1 LKVRAASFAARTD
14 FQATKREEMTM
25 SDFPMLIGG
34 KLTKGD
40 GVLKVINPATEE
52 TFATVER
59 ASEKQAADAIA
70 AAKAAFPAWA
80 KTPIAKRQAIVSKIA
95 DVVRDNAAE
104 LASLLTAEQG
114 KPLPEAQGEVAWT
127 EGYLR
132 HYATLNLETKVVQ
145 DDAAARVEVRR
156 KPLGVV
162 VGIVAWNFPLVLAAW
177 KIGPALVAGNTIVL
191 KPAPTTP
198 VATLRLAALIKDVV
212 PAGVVNVVA
221 DQNDLGGFLTS
232 HPDVAKVS
240 FTGSTETGKK
250 IMRTGADTLKRLTLE
265 LGGNDVAIV
274 LDDVDVK
281 NVAPK
286 IFDAA
291 MLNCGQVCMAAK
303 RIYVQDGVYD
313 AMAQEMSAIARDVVV
328 DDGSKQGTRV
338 GPLQNKM
345 QFEKVKGLLDSA
357 RKEGATVVGGETG
370 GRSGYFIKPAIVTN
384 VKEGSRVVDE
394 EQFGPVIPLIRFKSD
409 DEIVARANAS
419 QYGLGGSV
427 WSSNFD
433 RARKIAEDIDAG
445 TVWINQHI
453 TIGPHIPMAGAKQSG
468 IGVEQSLE
476 GLAEFTQV
484 RVLNM
489 AKA

>member
-1 LKVRAASFAARTD
+1 
-14 FQATKREEMTM
+14 M

-34 KLTKGD
+34 KLVDGD
-40 GVLKVINPATEE
+40 HKLKVVNPATEE
-52 TFATVER
+52 VFATVER
-59 ASEKQAADAIA
+59 ASQRQAAEAVA
-70 AAKAAFPAWA
+70 AAKAAFPAWS
-80 KTPIAKRQAIVSKIA
+80 KTPIEKRQANVSKLA
-95 DVVRDNAAE
+95 DAVRDNADE
-104 LASLLTAEQG
+104 LARLLTAEQG
-114 KPLPEAQGEVAWT
+114 KPLPEAQGEMAWT

-132 HYATLNLETKVVQ
+132 HYSTLAPEVQVVQ
-145 DDAAARVEVRR
+145 DDATARVEVHR

-162 VGIVAWNFPLVLAAW
+162 VGIVAWNFPVLLAAW

-198 VATLRLAALIKDVV
+198 VATLKFAALIKDIV
-212 PAGVVNVVA
+212 PPGVVNVIA
-221 DQNDLGGFLTS
+221 DENDLGAYLTS

-250 IMRTGADTLKRLTLE
+250 IMKSGADTLKRLTLE

-281 NVAPK
+281 DVAPK

-313 AMAQEMSAIARDVVV
+313 AMAKEMAAIAKDVVV
-328 DDGSKQGTRV
+328 DDGAKQGTRV

-345 QFEKVKGLLDSA
+345 QFEKVKGILASA
-357 RKEGATVVGGETG
+357 RSEGATIVGGETG

-384 VKEGSRVVDE
+384 VKEGNRIVDE
-394 EQFGPVIPLIRFKSD
+394 EQFGPVIPLIRFKTD

-419 QYGLGGSV
+419 PYGLGGSV
-427 WSSNFD
+427 WSSNFE

-489 AKA
+489 AKS

>member
-1 LKVRAASFAARTD
+1 
-14 FQATKREEMTM
+14 MG
-25 SDFPMLIGG
+25 DFPMLIGG
-34 KLTKGD
+34 KLVDGD
-40 GVLKVINPATEE
+40 ANLKVINPATEE
-52 TFATVER
+52 TFAVVER
-59 ASEKQAADAIA
+59 ASQKQAGEAIA

-80 KTPIAKRQAIVSKIA
+80 KTPIEKRQAIVSKIA

-104 LASLLTAEQG
+104 LAGLMTAEQG
-114 KPLPEAQGEVAWT
+114 KPLPESLGEMAWT

-132 HYATLNLETKVVQ
+132 HYATLAPEVKVVQ
-145 DDAAARVEVRR
+145 DDEAARVEVHRR
-156 KPLGVV
+156 PLGVV
-162 VGIVAWNFPLVLAAW
+162 VGIVAWNFPVLLAAW

-198 VATLRLAALIKDVV
+198 VATMRLAALIKDVV
-212 PAGVVNVVA
+212 PAGVVNVIA
-221 DQNDLGGFLTS
+221 DENDLGAYLTS
-232 HPDVAKVS
+232 HADVAKVS

-250 IMRTGADTLKRLTLE
+250 IMKSGADTLKRLTLE

-274 LDDVDVK
+274 LDDVNVK
-281 NVAPK
+281 DVAPK

-313 AMAQEMSAIARDVVV
+313 AMAKEMAAIAKDVIV

-345 QFEKVKGLLDSA
+345 QFEKVKGMLESA
-357 RKEGATVVGGETG
+357 RKEGATIVGGESG

-384 VKEGSRVVDE
+384 VKEGNRVVDE

-409 DEIVARANAS
+409 DEIVTRANAS
-419 QYGLGGSV
+419 PYGLGGSV
-427 WSSNFD
+427 WSSNFN

-453 TIGPHIPMAGAKQSG
+453 TIGPHIPMAGSKQSG

-476 GLAEFTQV
+476 GLAEFTQI

>member
-1 LKVRAASFAARTD
+1 
-14 FQATKREEMTM
+14 M

-34 KLTKGD
+34 KLVDGD
-40 GVLKVINPATEE
+40 HKLKVVNPATEE
-52 TFATVER
+52 VFATVDR
-59 ASEKQAADAIA
+59 ASQKQAGEAIA
-70 AAKAAFPAWA
+70 AAKAAFPAWS
-80 KTPIAKRQAIVSKIA
+80 KTPIAERQAIVNRIA
-95 DVVRDNAAE
+95 DAVRDNADE
-104 LASLLTAEQG
+104 LARLLTAEQG
-114 KPLPEAQGEVAWT
+114 KPLPESQGEMAWT

-132 HYATLNLETKVVQ
+132 HYATLALEVKVVQ
-145 DDAAARVEVRR
+145 DDETARVEVHR

-177 KIGPALVAGNTIVL
+177 KIGPALVAGNTIVV

-198 VATLRLAALIKDVV
+198 VTTLRFAALIKDIV
-212 PAGVVNVVA
+212 PPGVVNVIA
-221 DQNDLGGFLTS
+221 DENDLGPYLTS

-250 IMRTGADTLKRLTLE
+250 IMKSGADTLKRLTLE

-274 LDDVDVK
+274 LDDVNVK
-281 NVAPK
+281 EVAPK

-303 RIYVQDGVYD
+303 RIFVQEGVYD
-313 AMAQEMSAIARDVVV
+313 AMAQEMAAIAKDVVV
-328 DDGSKQGTRV
+328 DDGLKQGTRV
-338 GPLQNKM
+338 GPLQNRM
-345 QFEKVKGLLDSA
+345 QFEKVKGILESA
-357 RKEGATVVGGETG
+357 KKEGATIVGGDTG

-384 VKEGSRVVDE
+384 VKEGNRIVDE

-409 DEIVARANAS
+409 DEIVSRANAS
-419 QYGLGGSV
+419 PYGLGGSV
-427 WSSNFD
+427 WSSSFD

>member
-1 LKVRAASFAARTD
+1 
-14 FQATKREEMTM
+14 M

-34 KLTKGD
+34 KLVDGD
-40 GVLKVINPATEE
+40 KKLKVVNPATEE
-52 TFATVER
+52 AFATVER
-59 ASEKQAADAIA
+59 ASEKQAGEAIA
-70 AAKAAFPAWA
+70 AAKAAFPAWS

-104 LASLLTAEQG
+104 LASLLTSEQG
-114 KPLPEAQGEVAWT
+114 KPLPEAQGEAAWT

-132 HYATLNLETKVVQ
+132 HYATLTPEVKVVQ
-145 DDAAARVEVRR
+145 DDAAARVEVHR

-212 PAGVVNVVA
+212 PPGVVNVIA
-221 DQNDLGGFLTS
+221 DENDLGAYLTG

-240 FTGSTETGKK
+240 FTGSTATGKK
-250 IMRTGADTLKRLTLE
+250 IMKSGADTLKRLTLE

-274 LDDVDVK
+274 LDDVNVK
-281 NVAPK
+281 EVAPK

-303 RIYVQDGVYD
+303 RIYVQEKIYD
-313 AMAQEMSAIARDVVV
+313 DMAREMSAIARDTVV

-338 GPLQNKM
+338 GPLQNRM
-345 QFEKVKGLLDSA
+345 QFEKVKDLIESA
-357 RKEGATVVGGETG
+357 KKEGGTVLGGESG
-370 GRSGYFIKPAIVTN
+370 GRTGYFIKPAIVTN
-384 VKEGSRVVDE
+384 VKEGNRIVDE
-394 EQFGPVIPLIRFKSD
+394 EQFGPVIPLIRFKTD
-409 DEIVARANAS
+409 DEIAARANAS
-419 QYGLGGSV
+419 PYGLGGSV

-433 RARKIAEDIDAG
+433 RARKVAEDIDAG

-453 TIGPHIPMAGAKQSG
+453 TIGPHIPMAGSKQSG
-468 IGVEQSLE
+468 IGVEQGLE
-476 GLAEFTQV
+476 GLSEFTQI
-484 RVLNM
+484 RVFNM

>member
-1 LKVRAASFAARTD
+1 
-14 FQATKREEMTM
+14 M

-34 KLTKGD
+34 RLVKGD
-40 GVLKVINPATEE
+40 HKLKVINPATEE
-52 TFATVER
+52 VFASVER
-59 ASEKQAADAIA
+59 ASQGQAADAVA

-80 KTPIAKRQAIVSKIA
+80 KTPIEKRQAIVVKIA
-95 DVVRDNAAE
+95 DAVRDHADE
-104 LASLLTAEQG
+104 LARILTAEQG

-132 HYATLNLETKVVQ
+132 HYATMSLDVKVVQ
-145 DDAAARVEVRR
+145 DDATARVEVHR

-177 KIGPALVAGNTIVL
+177 KIGPALVAGNTIVV

-198 VATLRLAALIKDVV
+198 AATLRLGALIKDIA
-212 PAGVVNVVA
+212 PPGVVNIIA
-221 DQNDLGGFLTS
+221 DDNDLGAYLTS

-240 FTGSTETGKK
+240 FTGSVDTGRK
-250 IMRTGADTLKRLTLE
+250 IMKSGADTLKRLTLE

-274 LDDVDVK
+274 LDDVKVK
-281 NVAPK
+281 DVAPK

-303 RIYVQDGVYD
+303 RIYVQDAIYD
-313 AMAQEMSAIARDVVV
+313 EMAGAMAAIAKDAVV
-328 DDGSKQGTRV
+328 DDGTKQGTRV
-338 GPLQNKM
+338 GPIQNRA
-345 QFEKVKGLLDSA
+345 QFEKVKGLIDSA
-357 RKEGATVVGGETG
+357 KKEGATVVGGQTLD
-370 GRSGYFIKPAIVTN
+370 RAGYFVKPAIVTN
-384 VKEGSRVVDE
+384 VKEGNRIVDE
-394 EQFGPVIPLIRFKSD
+394 EQFGPVIPLIRFKND
-409 DEIVARANAS
+409 DEVVARANAT

-427 WSSNFD
+427 WSSDFN
-433 RARKIAEDIDAG
+433 RAKRIADQIDAG

-468 IGVEQSLE
+468 VGVEQGLE

-489 AKA
+489 AK

>member
-1 LKVRAASFAARTD
+1 
-14 FQATKREEMTM
+14 M

-34 KLTKGD
+34 KLVDGD
-40 GVLKVINPATEE
+40 AKLKVVNPATEE
-52 TFATVER
+52 AFATVER
-59 ASEKQAADAIA
+59 ASPNQAEAAIA

-80 KTPIAKRQAIVSKIA
+80 KTPIEKRQAIVSKIA

-104 LASLLTAEQG
+104 LAGLLTSEQG

-132 HYATLNLETKVVQ
+132 HYATLGLETKVVQ
-145 DDAAARVEVRR
+145 DDETARVEVHR

-162 VGIVAWNFPLVLAAW
+162 VGIVAWNFPLVLGAW
-177 KIGPALVAGNTIVL
+177 KIGPALVAGNTIIL

-198 VATLRLAALIKDVV
+198 VATLRLGALIKDVV
-212 PAGVVNVVA
+212 PPGVVNIIA
-221 DQNDLGGFLTS
+221 DENDLGAVLTS

-240 FTGSTETGKK
+240 FTGSTDTGKK
-250 IMRTGADTLKRLTLE
+250 IMKSGADTLKRLTLE

-274 LDDVDVK
+274 LDDVNVK
-281 NVAPK
+281 DVAPK

-303 RIYVQDGVYD
+303 RIFVQDAIYD
-313 AMAQEMSAIARDVVV
+313 DMANAMAAIAKEAVV

-345 QFEKVKGLLDSA
+345 QFEKVKGILESA
-357 RKEGATVVGGETG
+357 KKEGATVVGGESG
-370 GRSGYFIKPAIVTN
+370 GRAGYFIKPAIVTN
-384 VKEGSRVVDE
+384 VKEGNRIVDE

-419 QYGLGGSV
+419 PYGLGGSV

-453 TIGPHIPMAGAKQSG
+453 TIGPHIPMAGSKQSG
-468 IGVEQSLE
+468 IGVEQGQE
-476 GLAEFTQV
+476 GLSEFTQI

>member
-1 LKVRAASFAARTD
+1 
-14 FQATKREEMTM
+14 MG
-25 SDFPMLIGG
+25 DFPMLIGG
-34 KLTKGD
+34 KLTQGD
-40 GVLKVINPATEE
+40 GTLKVINPATEE
-52 TFATVER
+52 AFATVER
-59 ASEKQAADAIA
+59 ASRKQAGDAVA
-70 AAKAAFPAWA
+70 AAKAAFPAWS
-80 KTPIAKRQAIVSKIA
+80 KTPIEKRQAIVSKIA

-114 KPLPEAQGEVAWT
+114 KPLPESQGEMAWT

-145 DDAAARVEVRR
+145 DDATARVEVRR

-162 VGIVAWNFPLVLAAW
+162 VGIVAWNFPVLLAAW

-198 VATLRLAALIKDVV
+198 VATLRLAALIKDVA
-212 PAGVVNVVA
+212 PPGVVNVIA
-221 DQNDLGGFLTS
+221 DENDLGDYLTS

-250 IMRTGADTLKRLTLE
+250 IMKSSADTLKRLTLE

-313 AMAQEMSAIARDVVV
+313 AMATEMAAIAKDAVV

-345 QFEKVKGLLDSA
+345 QFEKVKGLLASA
-357 RKEGATVVGGETG
+357 RKEGATVVGGESG

-384 VKEGSRVVDE
+384 VKEGSRIVDE

-409 DEIVARANAS
+409 DEIVARANAT
-419 QYGLGGSV
+419 QFGLGGSV

-433 RARKIAEDIDAG
+433 RARRIAEDIDAG
-445 TVWINQHI
+445 TVWINQHV

-489 AKA
+489 AKSA

>member
-1 LKVRAASFAARTD
+1 
-14 FQATKREEMTM
+14 M

-34 KLTKGD
+34 KLVDGD
-40 GVLKVINPATEE
+40 HKLKVVNPATEE
-52 TFATVER
+52 VFATVER
-59 ASEKQAADAIA
+59 ASQKQAGEAIA
-70 AAKAAFPAWA
+70 AAKAAFPAWS
-80 KTPIAKRQAIVSKIA
+80 KKPIAERQAIVNKIA
-95 DVVRDNAAE
+95 DAVRDNADE
-104 LASLLTAEQG
+104 LARLMTAEQG
-114 KPLPEAQGEVAWT
+114 KPLPESLGEMAWT

-132 HYATLNLETKVVQ
+132 HYATLAPEMKVVQ
-145 DDAAARVEVRR
+145 DDETARVEVHR

-162 VGIVAWNFPLVLAAW
+162 VGIVAWNFPVLLAAW
-177 KIGPALVAGNTIVL
+177 KIGPALVAGNTIVV

-198 VATLRLAALIKDVV
+198 VATLKLAALIKDIV
-212 PAGVVNVVA
+212 PPGVVNVIA
-221 DQNDLGGFLTS
+221 DENDLGAYLTS

-250 IMRTGADTLKRLTLE
+250 IMKSGADTLKRLTLE

-274 LDDVDVK
+274 LDDVNVK
-281 NVAPK
+281 EVAPK

-303 RIYVQDGVYD
+303 RIFVQEGVYD
-313 AMAQEMSAIARDVVV
+313 AMAKEMAAIAKDVVV
-328 DDGSKQGTRV
+328 DDGLKQGTRV
-338 GPLQNKM
+338 GPLQNRM
-345 QFEKVKGLLDSA
+345 QFEKVKGILESA
-357 RKEGATVVGGETG
+357 RKEGATIVGGDTG

-384 VKEGSRVVDE
+384 VKEGNRIVDE

-409 DEIVARANAS
+409 DEIVNRANAS
-419 QYGLGGSV
+419 PYGLGGSV
-427 WSSNFD
+427 WSSSFD

>member
-1 LKVRAASFAARTD
+1 
-14 FQATKREEMTM
+14 MG
-25 SDFPMLIGG
+25 DFPMLIGG
-34 KLTKGD
+34 KLVDGD
-40 GVLKVINPATEE
+40 AKLKVVNPATEE
-52 TFATVER
+52 ICATVER
-59 ASEKQAADAIA
+59 ASQKQAADAIA
-70 AAKAAFPAWA
+70 AAKAAFPAWS
-80 KTPIAKRQAIVSKIA
+80 KTPIAKRQAIVSRIA
-95 DVVRDNAAE
+95 DVVRDNAAA
-104 LASLLTAEQG
+104 LASLLTSEQG
-114 KPLPEAQGEVAWT
+114 KPLPEALGEMAWT

-132 HYATLNLETKVVQ
+132 HYATLAPEVKVVQ
-145 DDAAARVEVRR
+145 DDATARVEVHR

-198 VATLRLAALIKDVV
+198 VATLKFAALIKDVV
-212 PAGVVNVVA
+212 PPGVVNIIA
-221 DQNDLGGFLTS
+221 DDNDLGAYLTS

-250 IMRTGADTLKRLTLE
+250 IMKSGADTLKRLTLE

-274 LDDVDVK
+274 LDDVNVK
-281 NVAPK
+281 DVAPK

-303 RIYVQDGVYD
+303 RVYVQDGVYD
-313 AMAQEMSAIARDVVV
+313 AMAKEMAAIARDVVV

-357 RKEGATVVGGETG
+357 KKEGATIVGGETG

-384 VKEGSRVVDE
+384 VKEGNRIVDE

-419 QYGLGGSV
+419 PYGLGGSV

-453 TIGPHIPMAGAKQSG
+453 TIGPHIPMAGSKQSG

-476 GLAEFTQV
+476 GLSEFTQI

>member
-1 LKVRAASFAARTD
+1 
-14 FQATKREEMTM
+14 M

-34 KLTKGD
+34 KLVDGD
-40 GVLKVINPATEE
+40 QKLKVVNPATEE

-59 ASEKQAADAIA
+59 ASQKQAAEAIA

-80 KTPIAKRQAIVSKIA
+80 KTPIEKRQAIVSKIA

-104 LASLLTAEQG
+104 LARLLTAEQG
-114 KPLPEAQGEVAWT
+114 KPLPKSQGEMAWT

-132 HYATLNLETKVVQ
+132 HYATLAPEMKVVQ
-145 DDAAARVEVRR
+145 DDAAARVEVHR

-162 VGIVAWNFPLVLAAW
+162 VGIVAWNFPVLLAAW

-198 VATLRLAALIKDVV
+198 VATLKLAALIKDVV
-212 PAGVVNVVA
+212 PAGVVNIIA
-221 DQNDLGGFLTS
+221 DENDLGGYLTS

-250 IMRTGADTLKRLTLE
+250 IMKSGADTLKRLTLE

-274 LDDVDVK
+274 LDDVNVK
-281 NVAPK
+281 EVAPK

-313 AMAQEMSAIARDVVV
+313 AMAKEMASIARDTVV
-328 DDGSKQGTRV
+328 DDGAKQGTRV
-338 GPLQNKM
+338 GPLQNRM
-345 QFEKVKGLLDSA
+345 QFEKVKGILDSA
-357 RKEGATVVGGETG
+357 KKEGATIVGGETG

-384 VKEGSRVVDE
+384 VKEGNRIVDE

-419 QYGLGGSV
+419 AYGLGGSV
-427 WSSNFD
+427 WSSNFS

-453 TIGPHIPMAGAKQSG
+453 TIGPHIPMAGSKQSG

-476 GLAEFTQV
+476 GLAEFTQI

>member
-1 LKVRAASFAARTD
+1 
-14 FQATKREEMTM
+14 M
-25 SDFPMLIGG
+25 SDYPMLIGG
-34 KLTKGD
+34 KLVDGD
-40 GVLKVINPATEE
+40 NKLKVVNPATEAV
-52 TFATVER
+52 FATIER
-59 ASEKQAADAIA
+59 ASQKQAGDAIA
-70 AAKAAFPAWA
+70 AAKAAFPGWA
-80 KTPIAKRQAIVSKIA
+80 KTPIEKRQAAVSKIA
-95 DVVRDNAAE
+95 DIVRDNAAE
-104 LASLLTAEQG
+104 LAGLLTAEQG
-114 KPLPEAQGEVAWT
+114 KPLPEALGEMAWT

-132 HYATLNLETKVVQ
+132 HYATLSLETKVVQ
-145 DDAAARVEVRR
+145 DDATARVEVHR

-162 VGIVAWNFPLVLAAW
+162 VGIVAWNFPVLLAAW
-177 KIGPALVAGNTIVL
+177 KLGPALVAGNTIVL

-198 VATLRLAALIKDVV
+198 VATLRFAALIKDAV
-212 PAGVVNVVA
+212 PPGVVNVIA
-221 DQNDLGGFLTS
+221 DENELGAFLTS

-250 IMRTGADTLKRLTLE
+250 IMKSGADTLKRLTLE

-274 LDDVDVK
+274 LDDVNVK
-281 NVAPK
+281 EVAPK

-303 RIYVQDGVYD
+303 RIYVQDAIYD
-313 AMAQEMSAIARDVVV
+313 EMASAMAAIAKDVVV
-328 DDGSKQGTRV
+328 DDGAKQGARI
-338 GPLQNKM
+338 GPLQNRM
-345 QFEKVKGLLDSA
+345 QFEKVKGLIDSA
-357 RKEGATVVGGETG
+357 KKEGATVVGGESG
-370 GRSGYFIKPAIVTN
+370 GRTGFFIKPAIITN
-384 VKEGSRVVDE
+384 VKEGNRIVDE

-409 DEIVARANAS
+409 SEIVARANAS
-419 QYGLGGSV
+419 PYGLGGSV

-453 TIGPHIPMAGAKQSG
+453 TIGPHIPMAGSKQSG

>member
-1 LKVRAASFAARTD
+1 
-14 FQATKREEMTM
+14 M
-25 SDFPMLIGG
+25 SDYSMLIGG
-34 KLTKGD
+34 KMVD
-40 GVLKVINPATEE
+40 GAGELKVVNPATEE
-52 TFATVER
+52 VFATVAC
-59 ASEKQAADAIA
+59 ASEAHAEQAIK
-70 AAKAAFPAWA
+70 AAKDAFPAWS
-80 KTPIAKRQAIVSKIA
+80 KKPIEERQAIVAKIA
-95 DVVRDNAAE
+95 DVIRDNADE
-104 LASLLTAEQG
+104 LARVMTLEQG
-114 KPLPEAQGEVAWT
+114 KPLPESQGEMAWT

-132 HYATLNLETKVVQ
+132 HYATLSPEVKVVQ
-145 DDAAARVEVRR
+145 DDDAARVEVHR

-162 VGIVAWNFPLVLAAW
+162 VGIVAWNFPILLAAW

-198 VATLRLAALIKDVV
+198 AATMKFAELIKDVV
-212 PAGVVNVVA
+212 PPGVVNIIA
-221 DQNDLGGFLTS
+221 DNNDLGAYLTS

-240 FTGSTETGKK
+240 FTGSADTGRK
-250 IMRTGADTLKRLTLE
+250 IMKSSADTLKRLTLE

-274 LDDVDVK
+274 LDDVNVGE
-281 NVAPK
+281 VAPK

-303 RIYVQDGVYD
+303 RIYVQDKIYD
-313 AMAQEMSAIARDVVV
+313 EMANAMTAIAKDIVV

-338 GPLQNKM
+338 GPLQNRM
-345 QFEKVKGLLDSA
+345 QFEKVKDLIDSA
-357 RKEGATVVGGETG
+357 KKEGATVTGGESD
-370 GRSGYFIKPAIVTN
+370 GRPGYFISPAIVTN
-384 VKEGSRVVDE
+384 VKEGNRIVDE
-394 EQFGPVIPLIRFKSD
+394 EQFGPVIPLIRFHSD
-409 DEIVARANAS
+409 EEIIERANAS

-433 RARKIAEDIDAG
+433 RARQVAEDIDAG

-468 IGVEQSLE
+468 VGVEQGLE

-484 RVLNM
+484 RVFNM

>member
-1 LKVRAASFAARTD
+1 
-14 FQATKREEMTM
+14 M
-25 SDFPMLIGG
+25 SDYPMLIGG
-34 KLTKGD
+34 KLVEGD
-40 GVLKVINPATEE
+40 SSLKVVNPATEE
-52 TFATVER
+52 VFATVAR
-59 ASEKQAADAIA
+59 ASQKQAADAIA
-70 AAKAAFPAWA
+70 AAKAAFPAWS
-80 KTPIAKRQAIVSKIA
+80 KTPIEKRQAIVNKIA
-95 DVVRDNAAE
+95 DAVRDNAAE

-114 KPLPEAQGEVAWT
+114 KPLPESQGEMAWT

-132 HYATLNLETKVVQ
+132 HYATLAPEVKVVQ
-145 DDAAARVEVRR
+145 DDETARVEVHR

-162 VGIVAWNFPLVLAAW
+162 VGIVAWNFPVLLAAW
-177 KIGPALVAGNTIVL
+177 KFGPALVAGNTIVV

-198 VATLRLAALIKDVV
+198 VATLRLAALIKDIA
-212 PAGVVNVVA
+212 PPGVVNVIA
-221 DQNDLGGFLTS
+221 DENDLGAFLTS

-250 IMRTGADTLKRLTLE
+250 IMKSGADTLKRLTLE

-274 LDDVDVK
+274 LDDVNVK
-281 NVAPK
+281 DVAPK

-313 AMAQEMSAIARDVVV
+313 DMAKEMAAIAKDVVV

-338 GPLQNKM
+338 GPLQNRM
-345 QFEKVKGLLDSA
+345 QFEKVKGILDSA
-357 RKEGATVVGGETG
+357 KKEGATVVGGETG

-384 VKEGSRVVDE
+384 VKEGNRIVDE

-427 WSSNFD
+427 WSSSFD

-453 TIGPHIPMAGAKQSG
+453 TIGPHIPMAGSKQSG

-476 GLAEFTQV
+476 GLSEFTQI

>member
-1 LKVRAASFAARTD
+1 
-14 FQATKREEMTM
+14 M
-25 SDFPMLIGG
+25 SDYPMLIGG
-34 KLTKGD
+34 KLVNGESE
-40 GVLKVINPATEE
+40 LKVVNPATEE
-52 TFATVER
+52 VFATVAR
-59 ASEKQAADAIA
+59 ASQKQAADAIA
-70 AAKAAFPAWA
+70 AAKAAFPAWS
-80 KTPIAKRQAIVSKIA
+80 KTPIEQRQAIVNKIA
-95 DVVRDNAAE
+95 DAVRDNAAE

-114 KPLPEAQGEVAWT
+114 KPLPESQGEMAWT

-132 HYATLNLETKVVQ
+132 HYATLAPEVKVVQ
-145 DDAAARVEVRR
+145 DDETARVEVHR

-162 VGIVAWNFPLVLAAW
+162 VGIVAWNFPVLLAAW

-198 VATLRLAALIKDVV
+198 VATMKFAALIKDIV
-212 PAGVVNVVA
+212 PPGVVNVIA
-221 DQNDLGGFLTS
+221 DENDLGAYLTS

-240 FTGSTETGKK
+240 FTGSTDTGRK
-250 IMRTGADTLKRLTLE
+250 IMKSSADTLKRLTLE

-274 LDDVDVK
+274 LDDVNVK
-281 NVAPK
+281 DVAPK

-303 RIYVQDGVYD
+303 RIYVQDAIYD
-313 AMAQEMSAIARDVVV
+313 EMASAMAAIANETVV

-345 QFEKVKGLLDSA
+345 QFEKVKGLIDA
-357 RKEGATVVGGETG
+357 AKKEGATVVGGDSG

-384 VKEGSRVVDE
+384 VKEGNRIVDE
-394 EQFGPVIPLIRFKSD
+394 EQFGPVIPLIRFMSD
-409 DEIVARANAS
+409 DEIVGRANAS

-427 WSSNFD
+427 WSSNVD
-433 RARKIAEDIDAG
+433 RARKIADDIDAG

-453 TIGPHIPMAGAKQSG
+453 TIGPHIPMAGSKQSG
-468 IGVEQSLE
+468 IGVEQGLE
-476 GLAEFTQV
+476 GLSEFTQI

-489 AKA
+489 AKS

>member
-1 LKVRAASFAARTD
+1 
-14 FQATKREEMTM
+14 
-25 SDFPMLIGG
+25 MLIGG
-34 KLTKGD
+34 RLAQGD
-40 GVLKVINPATEE
+40 GKLKVINPATEE
-52 TFATVER
+52 AFATVER
-59 ASEKQAADAIA
+59 ASQGQAAEAIA

-80 KTPIAKRQAIVSKIA
+80 KTPIEKRQAIVSKIA

-114 KPLPEAQGEVAWT
+114 KPLPESQGEMAWT

-132 HYATLNLETKVVQ
+132 HYATLNLETRVVQ
-145 DDAAARVEVRR
+145 DDATARVEVHR

-162 VGIVAWNFPLVLAAW
+162 VGIVAWNFPVLLAAW

-198 VATLRLAALIKDVV
+198 VATLRLAALIKSVV
-212 PAGVVNVVA
+212 PPGVVNVIA
-221 DQNDLGGFLTS
+221 DENDLGGYLTS

-250 IMRTGADTLKRLTLE
+250 IMKSSADTLKRLTLE

-281 NVAPK
+281 DVAPK

-303 RIYVQDGVYD
+303 RIFVQDGVYD
-313 AMAQEMSAIARDVVV
+313 AMATEMAAIARDAVV

-345 QFEKVKGLLDSA
+345 QFEKVKGLLASA
-357 RKEGATVVGGETG
+357 RKEGATVVGGESG

-419 QYGLGGSV
+419 PFGLGGSV

-433 RARKIAEDIDAG
+433 RARRLAEDIDAG

-476 GLAEFTQV
+476 GLAEFTQL

-489 AKA
+489 AKSA

>member
-1 LKVRAASFAARTD
+1 
-14 FQATKREEMTM
+14 MG
-25 SDFPMLIGG
+25 DFPMLIGG
-34 KLTKGD
+34 KLVTGENK
-40 GVLKVINPATEE
+40 LKVVNPATEE
-52 TFATVER
+52 VFATVER
-59 ASEKQAADAIA
+59 ASQKQAADAIA
-70 AAKAAFPAWA
+70 AAKAAFPAWS
-80 KTPIAKRQAIVSKIA
+80 KTPIEKRQAIVSKIA

-104 LASLLTAEQG
+104 LARLLTAEQG
-114 KPLPEAQGEVAWT
+114 KPLPESQGEMAWT

-132 HYATLNLETKVVQ
+132 HYATLAPEMKVVQ
-145 DDAAARVEVRR
+145 DDATARVEVHR

-162 VGIVAWNFPLVLAAW
+162 VGIVAWNFPVLLAAW
-177 KIGPALVAGNTIVL
+177 KIGPALIAGNTIVL

-198 VATLRLAALIKDVV
+198 VATLKFAALIKDVV
-212 PAGVVNVVA
+212 PAGVVNIIA
-221 DQNDLGGFLTS
+221 DENDLGGYLTS

-240 FTGSTETGKK
+240 FTGSTDTGKK
-250 IMRTGADTLKRLTLE
+250 IMKSGADTLKRLTLE

-274 LDDVDVK
+274 LDDVNVK
-281 NVAPK
+281 DVAPK

-313 AMAQEMSAIARDVVV
+313 AMAKEMAAIARDTVV
-328 DDGSKQGTRV
+328 DDGAKQGTRV

-345 QFEKVKGLLDSA
+345 QFEKVKGILDSA
-357 RKEGATVVGGETG
+357 KKGGATIVGGETG
-370 GRSGYFIKPAIVTN
+370 GRSGFFIKPAIVTN
-384 VKEGSRVVDE
+384 VKEGDRIVDE

-419 QYGLGGSV
+419 AYGLGGSV
-427 WSSNFD
+427 WSSNFK
-433 RARKIAEDIDAG
+433 RARKIAEEIDAG

-453 TIGPHIPMAGAKQSG
+453 TIGPHIPMAGSKQSG

-476 GLAEFTQV
+476 GLSEFTQI

>member
-1 LKVRAASFAARTD
+1 
-14 FQATKREEMTM
+14 M

-34 KLTKGD
+34 KLVDGD
-40 GVLKVINPATEE
+40 HKLKVVNPATEE
-52 TFATVER
+52 VFATVER
-59 ASEKQAADAIA
+59 ASQRQAAEAVA
-70 AAKAAFPAWA
+70 AAKAAFPAWS
-80 KTPIAKRQAIVSKIA
+80 KTPIERRQAIVSKLA
-95 DVVRDNAAE
+95 DAVRDNADE
-104 LASLLTAEQG
+104 LARLLTAEQG
-114 KPLPEAQGEVAWT
+114 KPLPEAQGEMAWT

-132 HYATLNLETKVVQ
+132 HYSTLAPEVQVVQ
-145 DDAAARVEVRR
+145 DDATARVEVHR

-162 VGIVAWNFPLVLAAW
+162 VGIVAWNFPVLLAAW

-198 VATLRLAALIKDVV
+198 VATLKFAALIKDIV
-212 PAGVVNVVA
+212 PPGVVNVIA
-221 DQNDLGGFLTS
+221 DENDLGAYLTS

-250 IMRTGADTLKRLTLE
+250 IMKSGADTLKRLTLE

-281 NVAPK
+281 DVAPK

-313 AMAQEMSAIARDVVV
+313 AMAKEMAAIAKDVVV
-328 DDGSKQGTRV
+328 DDGAKQGTRV

-345 QFEKVKGLLDSA
+345 QFEKVKGILASA
-357 RKEGATVVGGETG
+357 RSEGATIVGGETG

-384 VKEGSRVVDE
+384 VKEGNRIVDE
-394 EQFGPVIPLIRFKSD
+394 EQFGPVIPLIRFKTD

-419 QYGLGGSV
+419 PYGLGGSV
-427 WSSNFD
+427 WSSNFE

-489 AKA
+489 AKS

>member
-1 LKVRAASFAARTD
+1 
-14 FQATKREEMTM
+14 M
-25 SDFPMLIGG
+25 SDYPMLIGG
-34 KLTKGD
+34 KLVDGD
-40 GVLKVINPATEE
+40 AKLKVVNPATEE
-52 TFATVER
+52 VFASVER
-59 ASEKQAADAIA
+59 ASQKQAEAAIA

-80 KTPIAKRQAIVSKIA
+80 KTPIEKRQAIVSKIA

-104 LASLLTAEQG
+104 LAGLLTAEQG

-132 HYATLNLETKVVQ
+132 HYATLSLETKVVQ
-145 DDAAARVEVRR
+145 DDETARVEVHR

-212 PAGVVNVVA
+212 PPGVVNVIA
-221 DQNDLGGFLTS
+221 DENDLGPVLTS

-240 FTGSTETGKK
+240 FTGSTDTGKK
-250 IMRTGADTLKRLTLE
+250 IMKSGADTLKRLTLE

-274 LDDVDVK
+274 LDDVNVK
-281 NVAPK
+281 DVAPK

-303 RIYVQDGVYD
+303 RIFVQDAIYD
-313 AMAQEMSAIARDVVV
+313 DMANAMAAIAKEAVV

-345 QFEKVKGLLDSA
+345 QFEKVKGILESA
-357 RKEGATVVGGETG
+357 KKEGATVVGGESG
-370 GRSGYFIKPAIVTN
+370 GRAGYFIKPAIVTN
-384 VKEGSRVVDE
+384 VKEGNRIVDE

-419 QYGLGGSV
+419 PYGLGGSV

-433 RARKIAEDIDAG
+433 RARRIAEDIDAG

-453 TIGPHIPMAGAKQSG
+453 TIGPHIPMAGSKQSG

-476 GLAEFTQV
+476 GLSEFTQI